1 MAKKKGIERS
11 KTTDKSVKADHSS
24 QNIIQTVR
32 VVVQSPKEPPK
43 RKRKRASKSSSK
55 GVGSVSKKEAIAEL
69 ETVMTKFRAL
79 KDQAQ
84 KLSIKLPISIGE
96 SKFVPAD
103 IKTVA
108 DIQGLIAELRMKNS
122 QIEAL
127 IQSPAQSGLSSQLPQ
142 QASSFAPQIVERS
155 EPAKVPGQI
164 PEVVPQVSPP
174 QAPTTQSDK
183 ETQSDKDVEA
193 ALNAKEAEDSLKNAK
208 VSDEDVEK
216 ATSQATPKVPG
227 ELNVEIDALKV
238 NQDSTEQGNATTTTI
253 GAEGREEVLAKMAA
267 DKDEEEAKEQAERL
281 KMNEEDAI
289 KFQLVRDKA
298 AETMTDQELTT
309 ELTGDVNVT
318 IAAVGLEAGPRV
330 VKDAV
335 DKLESIETDT
345 QIDNQKILELIR
357 VISVEANEAQKAT
370 PIQPEIVKK
379 IKDAYKSETVEEY
392 TGTLET
398 YGNVSNVLTELE
410 ETLAKKAQDEAE
422 LEKAKK
428 EQTLREQKEQDE
440 AAIEKAKKEQDEAAL
455 EKAKAKKAQDEAEL
469 EKAKKEQTL
478 REQKEQDE
486 AELEK
491 AKKEQD
497 EAAIEKAKAKKE
509 QDEAAI
515 KMNQEDKQ
523 AEEDDEIKKSVQRM
537 INGFPTKVFFQPGFS
552 STNVKLVGEG
562 KDRKVDFTSLQQ
574 FLGDKNIRANEFTYL
589 QMIGSLKDG
598 DIVFPKKKPSLSK
611 RNPTALVIKNVNKF
625 YEKLIEYSLVKFDL
639 EPLPAERNI
648 TYDELVRNVQS
659 KLQYVVKAKAKE
671 TLPSVPTVPQS
682 DPEKVANL

>member
-1 MAKKKGIERS
+1 MAKKKGIERV
-11 KTTDKSVKADHSS
+11 KTTDKSIKADHKG

-32 VVVQSPKEPPK
+32 VVVQTPNNPKEPTK
-43 RKRKRASKSSSK
+43 RKSKSKSKSSSK
-55 GVGSVSKKEAIAEL
+55 GAVSVSKKEAIAEL
-69 ETVMTKFRAL
+69 QTVMTKFRAL

-84 KLSIKLPISIGE
+84 KMGIKLPISIGE

-174 QAPTTQSDK
+174 QAPTTSDK

-216 ATSQATPKVPG
+216 ATSPKVPG

-238 NQDSTEQGNATTTTI
+238 NQAPTEQGNATTTTI
-253 GAEGREEVLAKMAA
+253 GAEGREEVLAKMAEKA
-267 DKDEEEAKEQAERL
+267 DQEAKEQAERL

-335 DKLESIETDT
+335 DKLENIEIVT
-345 QIDNQKILELIR
+345 QIDNQNILELIR
-357 VISVEANEAQKAT
+357 VISVEANDAQKAT

-648 TYDELVRNVQS
+648 TYDELVKSVQS
-659 KLQYVVKAKAKE
+659 KLQYVVNEKAKK
-671 TLPSVPTVPQS
+671 TLPSVPTVPES

>member
-11 KTTDKSVKADHSS
+11 KTTDKSIKADHKG

-32 VVVQSPKEPPK
+32 VVVQAPKEPTK
-43 RKRKRASKSSSK
+43 RKSKSKSKSSSK
-55 GVGSVSKKEAIAEL
+55 GAVSVSKKEAIAEL
-69 ETVMTKFRAL
+69 QTVMTKFRAL

-84 KLSIKLPISIGE
+84 KMGIKLPISIGE

-174 QAPTTQSDK
+174 QAPTTSDK

-216 ATSQATPKVPG
+216 ATSPKVPG

-238 NQDSTEQGNATTTTI
+238 NQAPTEQGNATTTTI
-253 GAEGREEVLAKMAA
+253 GAEGREEVLAKMAEKA
-267 DKDEEEAKEQAERL
+267 DQEAKEQEERL

-335 DKLESIETDT
+335 DKLENIEIVT
-345 QIDNQKILELIR
+345 QIDNQNILELIR
-357 VISVEANEAQKAT
+357 VISVEANDAQKAT

-671 TLPSVPTVPQS
+671 TLPSVPTMPQS

>member
-1 MAKKKGIERS
+1 MAKKKGIERT
-11 KTTDKSVKADHSS
+11 KTDKSVKADHKG

-32 VVVQSPKEPPK
+32 VVVQTPNNPKEPTK
-43 RKRKRASKSSSK
+43 RKSKSKSKSSSK
-55 GVGSVSKKEAIAEL
+55 GAVSVSKKEAIAEL
-69 ETVMTKFRAL
+69 QTVMTKFRAL

-84 KLSIKLPISIGE
+84 KMGIKLPISIGE

-174 QAPTTQSDK
+174 QAPTTSDK

-216 ATSQATPKVPG
+216 ATSPKVPG

-238 NQDSTEQGNATTTTI
+238 NQAPTEQGNATTTTI
-253 GAEGREEVLAKMAA
+253 GAEGREEVLAKMAEKA
-267 DKDEEEAKEQAERL
+267 DQEAKEQAERL

-335 DKLESIETDT
+335 DKLENIEIVT
-345 QIDNQKILELIR
+345 QIDNQNILELIR
-357 VISVEANEAQKAT
+357 VISVEANDAQKAT

-648 TYDELVRNVQS
+648 TYDELVKSVQS
-659 KLQYVVKAKAKE
+659 KLQYVVNEKAKK
-671 TLPSVPTVPQS
+671 TLPSVPTVPES